1 MSKNR
6 KGDEQFEVDGSVAIG
21 RWTVAKRWRWG
32 WWRKES
38 SWPRGSILK
47 RVKLPPPFASSSMLA
62 PRIRAARS
70 SLDPL
75 HTVSQNTEN
84 IRGST
89 TMLSYKSRILEP
101 LDFPIIIDSI
111 SIQHYDLFSPSSCE
125 KMTFNCNRQR
135 NSKISRVK
143 LRRCLTLASPS
154 NRFAAW
160 HLSQPTLWPNDLP
173 LYFLFSASVA
183 LSLLPQFI
191 IRFNHWKFES
201 MKSET
206 MLRNGKGIKNYRI
219 FSHAKKHEKILIR
232 DVWMKTI
239 KRSFSLFIWFER

>member
-1 MSKNR
+1 
-6 KGDEQFEVDGSVAIG
+6 
-21 RWTVAKRWRWG
+21 
-32 WWRKES
+32 
-38 SWPRGSILK
+38 
-47 RVKLPPPFASSSMLA
+47 MLA

-89 TMLSYKSRILEP
+89 TMLSFKSRILEP
-101 LDFPIIIDSI
+101 LDFSIIIDSI

-125 KMTFNCNRQR
+125 NMTFNYDPQR

-143 LRRCLTLASPS
+143 LYRCLTLASSS

-160 HLSQPTLWPNDLP
+160 HLSQPTLSPNDLP

-183 LSLLPQFI
+183 LSLLLQFT
-191 IRFNHWKFES
+191 IRFNHWMESWIDEKRDNAWKRKNRLKIIVFFRIPKS
-201 MKSET
+201 MK
-206 MLRNGKGIKNYRI
+206 K
-219 FSHAKKHEKILIR
+219 F
-232 DVWMKTI
+232 
-239 KRSFSLFIWFER
+239 

>member
-1 MSKNR
+1 MSKKR

-154 NRFAAW
+154 NHFAAW
-160 HLSQPTLWPNDLP
+160 HLSQPTLWPNDLS

-191 IRFNHWKFES
+191 IRFNHWKLNRWKARQCLEMEKGLKIIVFFRMLKS
-201 MKSET
+201 MK
-206 MLRNGKGIKNYRI
+206 R
-219 FSHAKKHEKILIR
+219 F
-232 DVWMKTI
+232 
-239 KRSFSLFIWFER
+239 

>member
-1 MSKNR
+1 MSEKR

-89 TMLSYKSRILEP
+89 TMLSFKSRILEP
-101 LDFPIIIDSI
+101 LDFSIIIDSI

-125 KMTFNCNRQR
+125 NMTFNYDPQR

-143 LRRCLTLASPS
+143 LYRCLTLASSS

-160 HLSQPTLWPNDLP
+160 HLSQPTLSPNDLP
-173 LYFLFSASVA
+173 LYFLFSTSVA
-183 LSLLPQFI
+183 LSLLLQFT
-191 IRFNHWKFES
+191 IRFNHWMESWIDEKRDNAWKRKNRLKIIVLFRIPKS
-201 MKSET
+201 MK
-206 MLRNGKGIKNYRI
+206 K
-219 FSHAKKHEKILIR
+219 F
-232 DVWMKTI
+232 
-239 KRSFSLFIWFER
+239 